1 MKGREEGA
9 HSPNTGEQ
17 EGRWVLL
24 QPYRGPWAEDDRNA
38 NFKQQVALYSKED
51 PLSTLERMS
60 KSQDVPVGALARY
73 VLAKWAASG
82 SDGLLEIGPRVVRQ
96 MQQAVEKAELADT
109 DEARLAAYESLR
121 QIISWLAVPLER
133 GE

>member
-1 MKGREEGA
+1 M
-9 HSPNTGEQ
+9 
-17 EGRWVLL
+17 LL
-24 QPYRGPWAEDDRNA
+24 QPYDGPWTEDDRNA
-38 NFKQQVALYSKED
+38 NFKQQVAIYSKSD

-60 KSQDVPVGALARY
+60 RSQDVPVGALARF

-96 MQQAVEKAELADT
+96 MQEVVDEAEEAGT
-109 DEARLAAYESLR
+109 SEARLEAYETLR

-133 GE
+133 AD

>member
-1 MKGREEGA
+1 MSGDKGGKPPNAAEE
-9 HSPNTGEQ
+9 

-24 QPYRGPWAEDDRNA
+24 QPYDGPWSEDDRNA
-38 NFKQQVALYSKED
+38 NFKQQVAIYSKAD
-51 PLSTLERMS
+51 PLSTLDRMS
-60 KSQDVPVGALARY
+60 RSQDIPVGALARY

-96 MQQAVEKAELADT
+96 MQSIVDRAEAQDT
-109 DEARLAAYESLR
+109 PQARLEAYESLR

-133 GE
+133 PG

>member
-1 MKGREEGA
+1 MNAAEREA
-9 HSPNTGEQ
+9 PLNLGEE

-24 QPYRGPWAEDDRNA
+24 QPYDGPWAEDDRNA
-38 NFKQQVALYSKED
+38 NFKQQVAIYSKSD

-60 KSQDVPVGALARY
+60 RSQDVPVGALARF

-96 MQQAVEKAELADT
+96 MQEVVEKAEDSDT
-109 DEARLAAYESLR
+109 PEARLEAYDTLR

-133 GE
+133 TG

>member
-1 MKGREEGA
+1 MDCKSLKSTGAGEE
-9 HSPNTGEQ
+9 

-38 NFKQQVALYSKED
+38 NFKQQVALYSKAD

-60 KSQDVPVGALARY
+60 RSQDVPVGALARY

-96 MQQAVEKAELADT
+96 MQEVVEKAELADT
-109 DEARLAAYESLR
+109 DEARLRAYESLR
-121 QIISWLAVPLER
+121 QIISWLTVPLER
-133 GE
+133 DE

>member
-1 MKGREEGA
+1 MDCK
-9 HSPNTGEQ
+9 SLKSSNTGEQ

-24 QPYRGPWAEDDRNA
+24 QPYDGPWAEDDRNA

-96 MQQAVEKAELADT
+96 MQQVVEKAESADT
-109 DEARLAAYESLR
+109 DEARLRAYESLR

-133 GE
+133 DE